1 MKRRAAAYLVFL
13 SVLALLPARAV
24 AAPDP
29 TDRSRELLKIN
40 CKNAFRR
47 REVTLFANGTI
58 RLRDGRLGDEAL
70 GLLELGRDEL
80 DAIVRRLAAED
91 LGPSDRPSAGPT
103 GDWVERCQLDL
114 ELRNRPLQVFN
125 FGRYDALPLA
135 LDHVV
140 KIADELG
147 DRIKNLQASDTLP
160 SDYTATPGDVLRR
173 FDGQLY
179 KVIRFTDD
187 NRAVELEGVV
197 QPFELFVPVG
207 EMKNEFKVLVSRK
220 P

>member
-1 MKRRAAAYLVFL
+1 MTSAKAWLLLLTIAA
-13 SVLALLPARAV
+13 SLPAV
-24 AAPDP
+24 AAASPSDP
-29 TDRSRELLKIN
+29 TDRSRELLKLN
-40 CKNAFRR
+40 CKNTFRR

-70 GLLELGRDEL
+70 GLLELGPDEL
-80 DAIVRRLAAED
+80 DGVVRRLGAED
-91 LGPSDRPSAGPT
+91 LGPTDRPIGGPL

-114 ELRNRPLQVFN
+114 ELKTRPLQIFH
-125 FGRYDALPLA
+125 FGRYDALSLA
-135 LDHVV
+135 LGHII
-140 KIADELG
+140 KIADDLG
-147 DRIKNLQASDTLP
+147 DRVKDLQASDRLP
-160 SDYTATPGDVLRR
+160 NDYTATPGDVLQR

-179 KVIRFTDD
+179 RVIRYTDD
-187 NRAVELEGVV
+187 TKAVELEGVI